1 MVNDLAVD
9 EMAVATRLRPIL
21 LRLNRELR
29 RELAPLGI
37 TGGQAAI
44 LKLIQLSPGVGVRE
58 LALRENMS
66 PAGMSGHV
74 ERLDAAGL
82 VRREPS
88 QLDRRRIG
96 LYVTEAGL
104 RVLRAVRSR
113 RTAWLASRLRR
124 LDAQELE
131 RIDAALGPLAALLE
145 EPGPS

>member
-9 EMAVATRLRPIL
+9 EMAVATRLRPVL

-74 ERLDAAGL
+74 ERLDASGL

-88 QLDRRRIG
+88 QLDRRRVG
-96 LYVTEAGL
+96 LYVTDAGL

-124 LDAQELE
+124 LQPDELE
-131 RIDAALGPLAALLE
+131 RIDAALGALAHLLE
-145 EPGPS
+145 DAS

>member
-9 EMAVATRLRPIL
+9 EMAVATALRPIL

-44 LKLIQLSPGVGVRE
+44 LKLIELSPGVGVRE

-74 ERLDAAGL
+74 ERLEAAGL
-82 VRREPS
+82 IRREPS
-88 QLDRRRIG
+88 ELDRRRIG
-96 LYVTEAGL
+96 LYVTDAGL
-104 RVLRAVRSR
+104 RVLRSVRSR

-124 LDAQELE
+124 LQPEELE
-131 RIDAALGPLAALLE
+131 RIDAALAPLASLLDE
-145 EPGPS
+145 EPS

>member
-9 EMAVATRLRPIL
+9 ALPVATRLRPIL

-58 LALRENMS
+58 LAARENIS
-66 PAGMSGHV
+66 APGMSGHV
-74 ERLDAAGL
+74 ERLAAAGL

-88 QLDRRRIG
+88 QVDRRRVG

-124 LDAQELE
+124 LEPEELE
-131 RIDAALGPLAALLE
+131 RVDAALGALEALLE
-145 EPGPS
+145 EVA

>member
-9 EMAVATRLRPIL
+9 ELAVASQLRPIL

-44 LKLIQLSPGVGVRE
+44 LKLIELSPGTGVRE

-74 ERLDAAGL
+74 ERLHAAGL
-82 VRREPS
+82 LRREPS
-88 QLDRRRIG
+88 QLDRRRVG
-96 LYVTEAGL
+96 LYVTDAGL

-124 LDAQELE
+124 LQPEELE
-131 RIDAALGPLAALLE
+131 RIDTALGPLAALLD
-145 EPGPS
+145 EPELS